1 MPGFI
6 SIMAATHDSLTPRP
20 IRWVVA
26 FLARL
31 YWLVLIAAFVSA
43 YYCFF
48 LAKELKLD
56 ANIISLMPEGEQS
69 VENLQTVIEKTGG
82 YSNAM
87 ILVESPDRDAALQF
101 LSDLRAEIL
110 QLDWV
115 GSAEY
120 SEDTAIF
127 EKNKML
133 FLETNDLQEI
143 DRRLAARLDYEK
155 KHLKFKVEDTPV
167 EISIRGTKHRAPSLD
182 FDDIEQKYE
191 GEKDKTEKQKLFQND
206 AGDLIILVV
215 MPKGGTTNVSY
226 SKRIIS
232 QLQDTIRLVDPS
244 KYHPDM
250 SVNLGGRVANL
261 VAKFDAIMSDIKSS
275 AVWSLSAIFLV
286 VVLFYRRLSA
296 LFYIGVPLVVGF
308 LWTFAVTQVV
318 LGGLNLITIFL
329 VLILFGLGIDF
340 GIHNFSRYN
349 EVRQHGGTLE
359 QGLSTVY
366 RRTGQ
371 ASLLAAVTTMAGFFS
386 LMTTEF
392 RAFSEF
398 GFIAGTGIAFTLLAM
413 YLVFPAL
420 IVLAERVKFY
430 RAPPE
435 RTETIEKGGVFP
447 FSNTILVIG
456 AMLCVVSLTVVNQLE
471 FENDFGK
478 LKTQVP
484 SLNEVKRKIREVFPL
499 RSDKAVVFV
508 ESLDDVKALV
518 DTVESIKDL
527 GDAAGDPTIDKVK
540 SIYNFVPESEDQKER
555 IGIIDRIHNQLAEA
569 TRLLE
574 DFAEDDERQS
584 ELQKLMTYLGVSEMK
599 PSDLPLPLQRIYTGV
614 PGSGGYLVY
623 IYNRKGTSKLDEAQ
637 AFVDDIREI
646 TIGDKTYYPATE
658 AMIFVDMLNLMKKD
672 ATRAVTAVLVTV
684 VIILLIALRSVRQTM
699 VVMIPVAVGTLW
711 MLGLMAALDVRLNVF
726 NMVVLPTV
734 LGIGLDNGIHIYH
747 RFRERGA
754 GGLRHVIRTTGAAAF
769 LTTLTTMLGF
779 AGTLTA
785 SNLGLQSLGLVA
797 CIGLSAC
804 MLSSLTV
811 FPAIL
816 QWRANARG
824 QRLAT

>member
-1 MPGFI
+1 MVENQ
-6 SIMAATHDSLTPRP
+6 DNLTPRP

-26 FLARL
+26 ILARL
-31 YWLVLIAAFVSA
+31 YWLVLIAAVISA
-43 YYCFF
+43 YYCFL

-56 ANIISLMPEGEQS
+56 ANIISLMPEGVQS
-69 VENLQTVIEKTGG
+69 VENLRTVIEKTGG

-87 ILVESPDRDAALQF
+87 ILVESPDRDAAIRFLADLKSEVRQF
-101 LSDLRAEIL
+101 
-110 QLDWV
+110 DWV
-115 GSAEY
+115 SSAEY

-127 EKNKML
+127 QRNKLL
-133 FLETNDLQEI
+133 FVETNDLLDI

-155 KHLKFKVEDTPV
+155 KHLKFKVQDTTV
-167 EISIRGTKHRAPSLD
+167 EISIRGTKRRPPSLD

-191 GEKDKTEKQKLFQND
+191 GKKEKTEKQKLFQND

-215 MPKGGTTNVSY
+215 MPKGGTTNVAY

-232 QLQDTIRLVDPS
+232 QLQEKISRVDPA
-244 KYHPDM
+244 KYHPQM
-250 SVNLGGRVANL
+250 SVKLGGRVANL
-261 VAKFDAIMSDIKSS
+261 VAKFDAIMHDIKSS
-275 AVWSLSAIFLV
+275 AIWSLSAILLV
-286 VVLFYRRLSA
+286 VALFYRRLSA
-296 LFYIGVPLVVGF
+296 LFYIGLPLIVGF

-340 GIHNFSRYN
+340 GIHNLSRYN

-386 LMTTEF
+386 LMATDF
-392 RAFSEF
+392 RAFYEF
-398 GFIAGTGIAFTLLAM
+398 GFIAGSGVAFTLLSM

-420 IVLAERVKFY
+420 IVLAERIKVY

-435 RTETIEKGGVFP
+435 RTETVQQGGVFP
-447 FSNTILVIG
+447 FTNTILVIG
-456 AMLCVVSLTVVNQLE
+456 AMLCVFSLTALNQLE
-471 FENDFGK
+471 FEDDFGR
-478 LKTQVP
+478 LKTKVS
-484 SLNEVKRKIREVFPL
+484 SLDEVNRKITEVFPL

-508 ESLDDVKALV
+508 ESLEDVKALV

-540 SIYNFVPESEDQKER
+540 SIYNLVPESEDQKQR
-555 IGIIDRIHNQLAEA
+555 IEIIDRIQVQLAEA
-569 TRLLE
+569 TKLLE
-574 DFAEDDERQS
+574 DFGEDDERNS
-584 ELQKLMTYLGVSEMK
+584 ELQRFMTYMGVSEMK
-599 PSDLPLPLQRIYTGV
+599 PTDLPLPLQRIYTGV

-623 IYNRKGTSKLDEAQ
+623 IYNRKGTSKLEEAQ

-646 TIGDKTYYPATE
+646 TINDKTYYPATE
-658 AMIFVDMLNLMKKD
+658 AMVFVDMLNLMKKD
-672 ATRAVTAVLVTV
+672 AALAVSAVLATV
-684 VIILLIALRSVRQTM
+684 VIILLFALRSVTQTI
-699 VVMIPVAVGTLW
+699 VVLIPVAVGMLW
-711 MLGLMAALDVRLNVF
+711 MLGLMAALEVRLNVF

-747 RFRERGA
+747 RYRERGA
-754 GGLRHVIRTTGAAAF
+754 GGLRHVVKTTGAAAF

-797 CIGLSAC
+797 CIGLGAC
-804 MLSSLTV
+804 MISSLTV

-816 QWRANARG
+816 QWHANLGAR
-824 QRLAT
+824 RLVT

>member
-1 MPGFI
+1 MTADQT
-6 SIMAATHDSLTPRP
+6 SMTPKP

-26 FLARL
+26 FLARF
-31 YWLVLIAAFVSA
+31 YWLVLIAAFASA

-48 LAKELKLD
+48 IAKELKLD
-56 ANIISLMPEGEQS
+56 ANVISLMPEGVRS
-69 VENLQTVIEKTGG
+69 VENLRRVIKKTGG

-87 ILVESPDRDAALQF
+87 ILVESPDQEASLRF
-101 LSDLRAEIL
+101 LSDLRVEIL
-110 QLDWV
+110 KSDWV

-127 EKNKML
+127 ERNKLL
-133 FLETNDLQEI
+133 FVETNDLQEI

-155 KHLKFKVEDTPV
+155 KHLKFKVQDTPV
-167 EISIRGTKHRAPSLD
+167 EIDIRGTRKRPPSLN
-182 FDDIEQKYE
+182 FDDIEEKYQ
-191 GEKDKTEKQKLFQND
+191 GKKDRTEKRNLFQND

-232 QLQDTIRLVDPS
+232 ELQDKIALVDPG
-244 KYHPDM
+244 KYHPEM
-250 SVNLGGRVANL
+250 RVQLGGRVTNL
-261 VAKFDAIMSDIKSS
+261 VAKFDAIMSDIKGS

-308 LWTFAVTQVV
+308 LWTFAITQVV

-340 GIHNFSRYN
+340 GIHNLSRFN

-359 QGLSTVY
+359 QALSTVY

-386 LMTTEF
+386 LMITDF
-392 RAFSEF
+392 RAFYEF
-398 GFIAGTGIAFTLLAM
+398 GFIAGTGVAFTLLAM

-420 IVLAERVKFY
+420 MVLAERIKLY

-435 RTETIEKGGVFP
+435 RAEKVVEGGVFP
-447 FSNTILVIG
+447 FTNPILVIG
-456 AMLCVVSLTVVNQLE
+456 AMLCVFSLVALNQLA

-484 SLNEVKRKIREVFPL
+484 SLDEVKRKIRDVFPL

-508 ESLDDVKALV
+508 ENLEDVKALV
-518 DTVESIKDL
+518 DAVESIKDL
-527 GDAAGDPTIDKVK
+527 GEEAGDPTIEKVK
-540 SIYNFVPESEDQKER
+540 SIYNLVPESEEQKER
-555 IGIIDRIHNQLAEA
+555 IEIIDRIHTQLDEA
-569 TRLLE
+569 TTLLE
-574 DFAEDDERQS
+574 DFKEDDERRA
-584 ELQKLMTYLGVSEMK
+584 EMQKLMTYLGVSEMK
-599 PSDLPLPLQRIYTGV
+599 PGDLPLPLQRIYTGV
-614 PGSGGYLVY
+614 PDSGGYLVY
-623 IYNRKGTSKLDEAQ
+623 IYNRKGTSKLEEAQ

-646 TIGDKTYYPATE
+646 TINDKTYYPATE

-672 ATRAVTAVLVTV
+672 ATLAVTAVLATV
-684 VIILLIALRSVRQTM
+684 ALILLIALRSVTQTI
-699 VVMIPVAVGTLW
+699 VVLIPVLVGTLW
-711 MLGLMAALDVRLNVF
+711 MLGVMAAFDVRLNVF

-747 RFRERGA
+747 RYRERGA
-754 GGLRHVIRTTGAAAF
+754 GGLRHVIKTTGAAAF

-797 CIGLSAC
+797 CIGLGAC

-816 QWRANARG
+816 QWRANHIA
-824 QRLAT
+824 QRQAV